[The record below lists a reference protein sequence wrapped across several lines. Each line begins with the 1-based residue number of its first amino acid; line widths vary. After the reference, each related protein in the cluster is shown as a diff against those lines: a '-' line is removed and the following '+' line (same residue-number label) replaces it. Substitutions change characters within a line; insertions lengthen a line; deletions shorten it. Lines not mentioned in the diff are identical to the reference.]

1 MFVRNVVYRIKNRI
15 YKTIPL
21 FTFFVSMLP
30 IKNTL
35 ASNANQKVMSTF
47 SSKIDQNFEL
57 RVGGYDPAI

>member
-21 FTFFVSMLP
+21 FTFFVSVLP
-30 IKNTL
+30 NKNTL
-35 ASNANQKVMSTF
+35 ASNANQRVIC
-47 SSKIDQNFEL
+47 SKMDQNFEL